1 MFPGAISLLQV
12 RIPLPEPWPLTLVLI
27 YGGEAWKWSYF
38 YLWTQW
44 QSAPHGEGM
53 CRAAQIVRDV
63 SAPLSALV
71 HSTRGMG
78 TLMPVLV
85 PGFASLM
92 SPAKVRYLGLR
103 LCSCGSGHCSEIPTM
118 MVPWLL
124 SGLTWKASSCLHRE
138 IILVCGHRKSLWHDG
153 LACFFCM

>member
-1 MFPGAISLLQV
+1 MEVKLESGAIFTFGHNDSQHHT
-12 RIPLPEPWPLTLVLI
+12 EKACA
-27 YGGEAWKWSYF
+27 G
-38 YLWTQW
+38 
-44 QSAPHGEGM
+44 
-53 CRAAQIVRDV
+53 QIVRDV

-103 LCSCGSGHCSEIPTM
+103 LCSCGSGHCSEFPTM
-118 MVPWLL
+118 MVP
-124 SGLTWKASSCLHRE
+124 
-138 IILVCGHRKSLWHDG
+138 
-153 LACFFCM
+153 